1 MEDNSLGVGR
11 VDGKRGEK
19 EKRGISIEEISS
31 LMVEATAALLAASS
45 TEGRNNGVDDD
56 GDCGGDVNSVAV
68 CEKGKVVANIDE
80 AEADVVVVV
89 VVIAVVVV
97 VVVAVVVVIAGI
109 VVVDGVIVI
118 IFEADDVMG
127 AFLITRYRVPD
138 VLGRGELDSSRLDKH
153 G

>member
-89 VVIAVVVV
+89 VVVIAVV

>member
-89 VVIAVVVV
+89 VVVIAVV
-97 VVVAVVVVIAGI
+97 VVVAVVVVITGI